1 MNLTFYILIFIIGTL
16 FGSFYTLAVYRI
28 PKRQDIVHT
37 HSYCP
42 NCNHKLGFLD
52 LIPIISYVLL
62 KGKCRYCKDK
72 IRPRYLIL
80 EMLSGILFVGMA
92 LVMNLKIE
100 TLTIAKITE
109 YCFMVLYLTFIILV
123 AGIDK
128 ENRKIDKLVS
138 VYGIVISI
146 MYMVYLCIVEQ
157 ANIYR
162 YGIYLICYIIVLL
175 LDTITLKKYAKNSY
189 VTGILL
195 MIITMIIFTGEYI
208 TQNAIIF
215 TLLAISLYLLMYKIK
230 ERKKRKKQ
238 AERQIT
244 NRLSIGLFLGTFNVL
259 MSILVL
265 FITNNRGV

>member
-1 MNLTFYILIFIIGTL
+1 MNLIFYLLIFIIGTL

-52 LIPIISYVLL
+52 LIPIFSYIFLG
-62 KGKCRYCKDK
+62 GKCRYCKDK

-80 EMLSGILFVGMA
+80 EILSGVLFVGMA
-92 LVMNLKIE
+92 YLMKFNFE
-100 TLTIAKITE
+100 TLSTTTITE
-109 YCFMVLYLTFIILV
+109 FCFIILYMTFIILL

-128 ENRKIDKLVS
+128 ENRKIDKLVL

-157 ANIYR
+157 TNIYR
-162 YGIYLICYIIVLL
+162 YGIYLIFYIIALL

-189 VTGILL
+189 ATGMLL
-195 MIITMIIFTGEYI
+195 MIITMVVFTGEYI
-208 TQNAIIF
+208 TGNAIIF
-215 TLLAISLYLLMYKIK
+215 TLLAISFYMLMHKIK
-230 ERKKRKKQ
+230 ERKRRNKKS
-238 AERQIT
+238 EEQIA
-244 NRLSIGLFLGTFNVL
+244 NQLSMGFFLGTFNVL
-259 MSILVL
+259 MLILVL
-265 FITNNRGV
+265 FVSNYRGV